1 MEIETRHEN
10 EAVVV
15 TVTGRVD
22 AVTSPELEDSL
33 SDLVESDAKV
43 IILGLDELEYISSA
57 GLRVILATAKKLKAK
72 QGDVVLAGLQ
82 GDVKNVFDISG
93 FTSIFRIFDTVED
106 ALKEA

>member
-1 MEIETRHEN
+1 MEIETRQEN
-10 EAVVV
+10 EAMVV

-22 AVTSPELEDSL
+22 AVTSPELENSL
-33 SDLVESDAKV
+33 SELVESDAK
-43 IILGLDELEYISSA
+43 IIIVGLDALEYISSA

-72 QGDVVLAGLQ
+72 EGDVLLAGLH

-106 ALKEA
+106 ALKQA